1 VAQDRGRK
9 RLRERDSV
17 TLSDQEEEAVR
28 LATDQKRL
36 LPGEE
41 PGTPL
46 RSDASHWIEVYS
58 QLRQTKHQL
67 IANLKEMMERQSQ
80 EAKDELER
88 ADVSVLELQ
97 VARFERRLAFW
108 RARLAELDGQ
118 PAAGPAGR

>member
-1 VAQDRGRK
+1 VPDH
-9 RLRERDSV
+9 
-17 TLSDQEEEAVR
+17 EEEAVR

-41 PGTPL
+41 PGTMLP
-46 RSDASHWIEVYS
+46 SDAAHWIEVYS

-80 EAKDELER
+80 EARDELER

-108 RARLAELDGQ
+108 RGRLAELDGQ
-118 PAAGPAGR
+118 LARHAGG